1 MWRGWAKAHDDSFL
15 LTGSARLRGEAKVGA
30 RATSTLRRNV
40 RRRGAHDADE
50 DDSRRMRLEVRELS
64 LAYGDVVALRNLSA
78 EVNGRVIGVLGATA
92 SGKTSLLQIIAGQ
105 IAPTGG
111 EVRIDGKVVLPGKRR
126 DVAYVP
132 QETGA
137 FPYFQRPR
145 ETLALGLAVRG
156 VQASDYPQQFLDALG
171 LGDDDRSAT
180 GYSAGM
186 KRKARIA
193 YAMIHTPKLLLLDE
207 PMTALDI
214 RERFRVLR
222 LLDRVRHLA
231 VIVFSTHHPEDAA
244 AICDEI
250 LILHRGQA
258 VAWGSPSDITAR
270 AAGQVFERSI
280 PLGSLPA
287 GKHWDLVSAERDGDH
302 LHLRIVGEAPSDAR
316 PVPPRLTDAYVL
328 LTARSVTG
336 PN

>member
-1 MWRGWAKAHDDSFL
+1 
-15 LTGSARLRGEAKVGA
+15 
-30 RATSTLRRNV
+30 
-40 RRRGAHDADE
+40 
-50 DDSRRMRLEVRELS
+50 MRLEAQELS

-105 IAPTGG
+105 IAPSGG
-111 EVRIDGKVVLPGKRR
+111 EVRIDGQVVQPSKRR

-171 LGDDDRSAT
+171 LGDDDRSAA

-186 KRKARIA
+186 KQKARIA
-193 YAMIHTPKLLLLDE
+193 YAMIHTPRLLLLDE
-207 PMTALDI
+207 PMTALDV

-258 VAWGSPSDITAR
+258 VAWGSPSDITVR
-270 AAGQVFERSI
+270 AAGHVFERSI

-302 LHLRIVGEAPSDAR
+302 LNLRVVGEAPSDAR
-316 PVPPRLTDAYVL
+316 PVPPRLADAYVL
-328 LTARSVTG
+328 LTARSETR